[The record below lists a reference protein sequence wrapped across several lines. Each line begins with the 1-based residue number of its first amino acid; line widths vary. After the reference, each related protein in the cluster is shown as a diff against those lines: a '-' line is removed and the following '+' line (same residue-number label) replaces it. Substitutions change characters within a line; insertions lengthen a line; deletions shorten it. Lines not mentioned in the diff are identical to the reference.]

1 MKIKALIVD
10 DERLA
15 RSRLLRLLKKYDSIE
30 IAGEASDGREAIDL
44 MKATDPD
51 VLFLDIKMPVLSGFE
66 MLEKLDKSVSPH
78 IIFTTAYDSY
88 ALRAFEENTIDYL
101 LKPVS
106 EKKLDRAVS
115 KLKMFMQSGLSL
127 PFNFEKLIDTLK
139 QQDALIRR
147 FSVTAGDRILIVP
160 EDQIHFIKAE
170 DKYTFIHTD
179 DKEHIIPFTLKELEP
194 RLDPEKFI
202 RVHRAYIINLGQ
214 IASIHR
220 WFGGRLLLKMK
231 NQQEI
236 TVSLSYASAFK
247 QKINM

>member
-1 MKIKALIVD
+1 MKIKAIVID

-15 RSRLLRLLKKYDSIE
+15 RCRLIRLLKKHDCIVV
-30 IAGEASDGREAIDL
+30 AGEAADGREATEL
-44 MKATDPD
+44 MQKTHPD

-66 MLEKLDKSVSPH
+66 MLEKLDKSSSPY
-78 IIFTTAYDSY
+78 IIFTTAFDNY

-106 EKKLDRAVS
+106 EKKLERAVS
-115 KLKMFMQSGLSL
+115 KLKTFMQAGKSLSL
-127 PFNFEKLIDTLK
+127 NFEALIHALK
-139 QQDALIRR
+139 KRDILIRR
-147 FSVTAGDRILIVP
+147 FSVTVGDRILIVP
-160 EDQIHFIKAE
+160 EDVIQFIKAE
-170 DKYTFIHTD
+170 DKYTFIHTY
-179 DKEHIIPFTLKELEP
+179 DKDHIIPFSLKELET

-202 RVHRAYIINLGQ
+202 RVHRAYIVNLGQ

-236 TVSLSYASAFK
+236 TVSLSYTAAFK
-247 QKINM
+247 QKINL

>member
-1 MKIKALIVD
+1 MKIKAIIVD

-15 RSRLLRLLKKYDSIE
+15 RARLLRLLKKHDCID
-30 IAGEASDGREAIDL
+30 IVGEAADGREAIEL
-44 MKATDPD
+44 INKTHPD
-51 VLFLDIKMPVLSGFE
+51 VIFLDIKMPVVSGFE
-66 MLEKLDKSVSPH
+66 MLERLDKPDSPYV
-78 IIFTTAYDSY
+78 IFTTAYDDY

-106 EKKLDRAVS
+106 EKKLERAVT
-115 KLKMFMQSGLSL
+115 KLKMFMQTGQFFSL
-127 PFNFEKLIDTLK
+127 NFENLIHSLK

-147 FSVTAGDRILIVP
+147 FSVTVGDKILIIPEDRI
-160 EDQIHFIKAE
+160 QFIKAE

-179 DKEHIIPFTLKELEP
+179 DKEYIIPFTLKELEP
-194 RLDPEKFI
+194 RLDLEKFI
-202 RVHRAYIINLGQ
+202 RIHRSYIVNLGH

-236 TVSLSYASAFK
+236 TVSLSYTAAFK

>member
-1 MKIKALIVD
+1 MKIKAIIID

-15 RSRLLRLLKKYDSIE
+15 RSRLFRLLKKHDFIE
-30 IAGEASDGREAIDL
+30 ILGAAADGSEAIEL
-44 MKATDPD
+44 INKTHPD
-51 VLFLDIKMPVLSGFE
+51 VIFLDIKMPVVSGFE
-66 MLEKLDKSVSPH
+66 MLERLDKSDSPYV
-78 IIFTTAYDSY
+78 IFTTAYDNY

-106 EKKLDRAVS
+106 EIKLERAVS
-115 KLKMFMQSGLSL
+115 KLKTLMQTGKSLSL
-127 PFNFEKLIDTLK
+127 NFEKLIHTLK
-139 QQDALIRR
+139 QQDAIIRR
-147 FSVTAGDRILIVP
+147 FSVTAGDKILIIP
-160 EDQIHFIKAE
+160 EERIQFIKAE

-179 DKEHIIPFTLKELEP
+179 DKDYIISFTLKELER

-202 RVHRAYIINLGQ
+202 RVHRSYIVNFGH

-236 TVSLSYASAFK
+236 TVSLSYITAFK